1 MSLLSIARPAAINRW
16 FWVLLTANF
25 LFILASKVLLH
36 PFSPGDIV
44 QFELAKELPVAEL
57 ILHEWIT
64 HGKYNLAVMSI
75 YFDFLF
81 ILLYTMGLGV
91 TCIFLAGL
99 TGHEI
104 LQRAGKF
111 FASLLIVAGICDA
124 IENVAMLNSM
134 QGTMTQW
141 SVILTYDMAT
151 TKFSIVILS
160 VLFIFVCLVFR
171 LLRRF

>member
-25 LFILASKVLLH
+25 LFILASKVILH
-36 PFSPGDIV
+36 PFTAGDIV
-44 QFELAKELPVAEL
+44 RFELAKELPVAEN
-57 ILHEWIT
+57 ILREWVT

-75 YFDFLF
+75 YLDFLF
-81 ILLYTMGLGV
+81 IILYTMGLGV

-104 LQRAGKF
+104 LKRAGKF

-124 IENVAMLNSM
+124 IENVAMLKSM
-134 QGTMTQW
+134 RGTMNQW

-171 LLRRF
+171 LLRKL

>member
-36 PFSPGDIV
+36 PFTAGDIV
-44 QFELAKELPVAEL
+44 QFE
-57 ILHEWIT
+57 LHEWIT

>member
-1 MSLLSIARPAAINRW
+1 MSLLSIARPATLSRW
-16 FWVLLTANF
+16 FWLLLTANF
-25 LFILASKVLLH
+25 LFILASKVLLY
-36 PFSPGDIV
+36 PFTAGEIV
-44 QFELAKELPVAEL
+44 RFELAKELPVAEN
-57 ILHEWIT
+57 ILREWIA

-91 TCIFLAGL
+91 TCIFLAGH

-111 FASLLIVAGICDA
+111 FASLLIVAGISDA
-124 IENVAMLNSM
+124 IENVAMLKSM
-134 QGTMTQW
+134 HGTMHRW
-141 SVILTYDMAT
+141 SVILAYDMAT
-151 TKFSIVILS
+151 TKFSIVILT

-171 LLRRF
+171 LLRRL

>member
-1 MSLLSIARPAAINRW
+1 MSLLSIAKPAAINRW

-25 LFILASKVLLH
+25 LFILTSKVLLY
-36 PFSPGDIV
+36 PFTAGEIV
-44 QFELAKELPVAEL
+44 RFELAKELPVAES
-57 ILHEWIT
+57 ILREWVT

-75 YFDFLF
+75 YLDFLF
-81 ILLYTMGLGV
+81 ILLYTMGLGI

-99 TGHEI
+99 TGHQI

-124 IENVAMLNSM
+124 IENVAMLKSM
-134 QGTMTQW
+134 HGTMKHW

-171 LLRRF
+171 LLRKL

>member
-1 MSLLSIARPAAINRW
+1 MSLLSIAGPATVQRW
-16 FWVLLTANF
+16 FWLLVIANF
-25 LFILASKVLLH
+25 IFILASKIFLH
-36 PFSPGDIV
+36 PFTVGEMV
-44 QFELAKELPVAEL
+44 QFELAKELPVAEN
-57 ILHEWIT
+57 ILREWIT

-81 ILLYTMGLGV
+81 ILLYTTGLGV
-91 TCIFLAGL
+91 TCIFLSGL

-124 IENVAMLNSM
+124 VENAAMLKSM
-134 QGTMTQW
+134 QGTMNRW
-141 SVILTYDMAT
+141 SVVVAYDMAT

-171 LLRRF
+171 LLRKL